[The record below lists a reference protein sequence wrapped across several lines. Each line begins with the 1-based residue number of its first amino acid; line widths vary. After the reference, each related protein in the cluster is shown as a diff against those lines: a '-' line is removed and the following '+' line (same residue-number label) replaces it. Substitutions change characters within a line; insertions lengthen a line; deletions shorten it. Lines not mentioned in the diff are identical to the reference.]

1 MTTANASND
10 DFSFASEDGLPKGS
24 DRRWKILLVD
34 DEPDVHAV
42 TRMALSGFSFAGR
55 ELEFISAHSGEE
67 AKKAIVENPDTA
79 VMLLDVVME
88 TDHAGLD
95 VARFVR
101 EDAAN
106 QAVRIVLRTGQPGQ
120 APESRVITNYDIN
133 DYKEKTELTA
143 KKLFTLM
150 YASLRSY
157 RDIVALAANKR
168 GLERIIE
175 ASADIFELK
184 SVEQFAK
191 GVLEQLTSLLHADDD
206 AFYCRSDGFAAS
218 RTGAD
223 LRVVAATGKFQDLV
237 GKHLTADASPSIHMD
252 IQEVMGEQMTSIADD
267 RYIGRLVGRS
277 GNENLLYMRG
287 ISRDISDLDRSLL
300 EVFQRNVAIAFENV
314 ELHREIQ
321 ETQREIVCM
330 LGEAVESRSTEPGA
344 HVMRV
349 AEISRLLA
357 RNYGLPTE
365 EAEILRLASPLHDLG
380 KIAIP
385 DAILDKPGKLS
396 AGEWE
401 VMKTHAKLGQDM
413 LKSSKRRVLQAA
425 AVVARDH
432 HEKWDG
438 SGYPDGKCGE
448 DIHIYGR
455 LTAVADVFDSLG
467 SKRCYRAAWPLA
479 EIIDLMKQQRG
490 LHFEP
495 RAVDMLLDN
504 LDEVLAIREAFPDEP
519 NGPH

>member
-79 VMLLDVVME
+79 VILLDVIME

-157 RDIVALAANKR
+157 RDIIALAANKR

-175 ASADIFELK
+175 ASADIFELR
-184 SVEQFAK
+184 SVEQFAT

-206 AFYCRSDGFAAS
+206 AFYCRSDGFAKC

-237 GKHLTADASPSIHMD
+237 GKHLTADVCPSIHKD
-252 IQEVMGEQMTSIADD
+252 IQEVMGERLTSIADD
-267 RYIGRLVGRS
+267 RYIRRTVGRS

-287 ISRDISDLDRSLL
+287 ITRDISDLDRSLL
-300 EVFQRNVAIAFENV
+300 EVFQRNVAIAFEKV
-314 ELHREIQ
+314 ELNREIE
-321 ETQREIVCM
+321 ETRCEIV
-330 LGEAVESRSTEPGA
+330 
-344 HVMRV
+344 
-349 AEISRLLA
+349 
-357 RNYGLPTE
+357 
-365 EAEILRLASPLHDLG
+365 
-380 KIAIP
+380 
-385 DAILDKPGKLS
+385 
-396 AGEWE
+396 
-401 VMKTHAKLGQDM
+401 
-413 LKSSKRRVLQAA
+413 
-425 AVVARDH
+425 
-432 HEKWDG
+432 
-438 SGYPDGKCGE
+438 
-448 DIHIYGR
+448 
-455 LTAVADVFDSLG
+455 
-467 SKRCYRAAWPLA
+467 
-479 EIIDLMKQQRG
+479 
-490 LHFEP
+490 
-495 RAVDMLLDN
+495 
-504 LDEVLAIREAFPDEP
+504 
-519 NGPH
+519 